1 MPLEGVVGGSGRSWN
16 RLSHYYGLY
25 LDHCKLSSLL
35 QSFRCGL
42 HGQIKENFCGGVAN
56 YRYCQT
62 NSPFLYTHCT
72 TVWEKEDHNYFQ
84 TVLFY
89 YDQLQQRSRH
99 PSKSQ
104 NNKKLLL
111 FSTPDWLLLAP
122 GSQNLYPWC
131 SGFSEF
137 HRKLVWNFLKSN
149 KGCNLNIFFVV
160 VFKFVS
166 FVFQGPQKHRSQLIL
181 LDRYM

>member
-1 MPLEGVVGGSGRSWN
+1 MPLEGVVGGSGHSWN

-35 QSFRCGL
+35 QSFHCGL
-42 HGQIKENFCGGVAN
+42 HGQIKENFSGGVAN
-56 YRYCQT
+56 YCYCQT

-104 NNKKLLL
+104 NHKKLLL
-111 FSTPDWLLLAP
+111 FSTPDWLLLVL
-122 GSQNLYPWC
+122 GSQNYI
-131 SGFSEF
+131 S
-137 HRKLVWNFLKSN
+137 LVFRVFWISQKIGLK
-149 KGCNLNIFFVV
+149 FF
-160 VFKFVS
+160 KIKYRL
-166 FVFQGPQKHRSQLIL
+166 QP
-181 LDRYM
+181 

>member
-1 MPLEGVVGGSGRSWN
+1 MPLEGVVGGSGRFWN

-42 HGQIKENFCGGVAN
+42 HGQIKENFSGGVAN

-89 YDQLQQRSRH
+89 YDQLLQRSRH

-104 NNKKLLL
+104 NHKKLLL
-111 FSTPDWLLLAP
+111 FSTPDWLLLAL
-122 GSQNLYPWC
+122 GSQNYI
-131 SGFSEF
+131 S
-137 HRKLVWNFLKSN
+137 LVFRVFWISQKIGLK
-149 KGCNLNIFFVV
+149 FF
-160 VFKFVS
+160 KI
-166 FVFQGPQKHRSQLIL
+166 K
-181 LDRYM
+181 

>member
-42 HGQIKENFCGGVAN
+42 HGQIKENFSGGVAN

-84 TVLFY
+84 TDLFY

-104 NNKKLLL
+104 NRKKLLL
-111 FSTPDWLLLAP
+111 FSTPDWLLLAL
-122 GSQNLYPWC
+122 GSQNYI
-131 SGFSEF
+131 S
-137 HRKLVWNFLKSN
+137 LVFRVFWISQKIGW
-149 KGCNLNIFFVV
+149 KFF
-160 VFKFVS
+160 KI
-166 FVFQGPQKHRSQLIL
+166 K
-181 LDRYM
+181 

>member
-1 MPLEGVVGGSGRSWN
+1 MPLEGVVGGSGHSWN

-42 HGQIKENFCGGVAN
+42 HGQIKENFSGGVAN

-84 TVLFY
+84 LFY
-89 YDQLQQRSRH
+89 FIMTNYSKDQDTQASHKTTKNCCCFPHLIGFFLHQDPRII
-99 PSKSQ
+99 
-104 NNKKLLL
+104 
-111 FSTPDWLLLAP
+111 
-122 GSQNLYPWC
+122 YPWC

-149 KGCNLNIFFVV
+149 KDCNLNIFVV
-160 VFKFVS
+160 IVFKFVS